1 MKKQRL
7 FKAFSLVDDKY
18 INEADPDNISK
29 QNKKGKRIKIW
40 GAVAACFCCCLIALN
55 LWLFIPLKNS
65 PPDVSKYA
73 DSEYYGIIVKL
84 NEVTY
89 KKLSY
94 KNNFERYFGG
104 IFKGATMED
113 GAAEGG
119 TLGTSSAER
128 YEEVTDNQTE
138 GVIEGDLIKRSDKYI
153 YYLDSM
159 TLSAYSIAG
168 EQSALV
174 GSYQISAGE
183 DVRYYYSE
191 EAELYLS
198 EDCKTVTVVY
208 SYFDSNYG
216 TSVVLETVDVSDP
229 ANMTAKGRMHIIGSY
244 LSSRMKNG
252 EFLVLTSFSVKNNP
266 DFSDEKNFVPQI
278 DSGNG
283 FESVPVG
290 DIISPEKLDCSQYT
304 VVCRIEAHSLKLID
318 SAAFLSY
325 SDNVYV
331 SSDNI
336 YVTRDYTDY
345 TEEGK
350 KVISR
355 KMTEISCMPYLEDS
369 FGETESVSVEGY
381 VNDQYSM
388 DEYGGFLR
396 VVTTTDVS
404 TTEESKYKSGD
415 EEELMMISRSGDTNA
430 NLYVVDFDTLTV
442 KAEVTAFAPEGET
455 VKSVRFDKNIAYVCT
470 SVQLKDP
477 VFFFDLSELDSITV
491 KSTGTIE
498 GFSTSLVNMGDGYL
512 LGIGVGDTS
521 TTLKVEVYVE
531 GEQGIESLCKYELEN
546 VSYSESYKS
555 YYIDR
560 ENGLIGIGITRY
572 NERKSFDGDG
582 YIVISFD
589 GYRLHK
595 LLEVSLEGNN
605 YCKRGV
611 YIDGYMYMLGSSGL
625 TVKNLG

>member
-7 FKAFSLVDDKY
+7 FKAFSLVDGRY
-18 INEADPDNISK
+18 IDEADPDNISK
-29 QNKKGKRIKIW
+29 RDQKGRRIKIW
-40 GAVAACFCCCLIALN
+40 GTVAACFCCCLIALN

-65 PPDVSKYA
+65 PPDVSAYS
-73 DSEYYGIIVKL
+73 DSAYYGIIVKL

-89 KKLSY
+89 KKQGY

-104 IFKGATMED
+104 IFKGAT
-113 GAAEGG
+113 AENDEEMG
-119 TLGTSSAER
+119 TGTSSAER

-159 TLSAYSIAG
+159 TLSVYSIAG

-191 EAELYLS
+191 EAEIYLS
-198 EDCKTVTVVY
+198 EDCKTVTAVY
-208 SYFDSNYG
+208 SYWGNDYNSH
-216 TSVVLETVDVSDP
+216 VVLEAIDVTNP
-229 ANMTAKGRMHIIGSY
+229 ANMTVKSKTCIVGSY

-252 EFLVLTSFSVKNNP
+252 EFLVLTRFSVKTAP

-290 DIISPEKLDCSQYT
+290 DIISPEKLDSPQYT
-304 VVCRIEAHSLKLID
+304 VVCRIEAQSLKLVD

-345 TEEGK
+345 QEEGEAG
-350 KVISR
+350 ISR
-355 KMTEISCMPYLEDS
+355 KMTEISRMPYLENS
-369 FGETESVSVEGY
+369 FGEAVSLSVEGY
-381 VNDQYSM
+381 VNNRYSM

-404 TTEESKYKSGD
+404 TTEESKYQSGNG
-415 EEELMMISRSGDTNA
+415 EELMMISRSGDTNA
-430 NLYVVDFDTLTV
+430 NLYVIDFNTLTV
-442 KAEVTAFAPEGET
+442 KAEVAAFAPDGET

-477 VFFFDLSELDSITV
+477 VFFFDLSELENITV
-491 KSTGTIE
+491 KSTGTVE
-498 GFSTSLVNMGDGYL
+498 GFSTSLVNMGNGYL

-521 TTLKVEVYVE
+521 TALKLEVYVE
-531 GEQGIESLCKYELEN
+531 GERGIESLCKYELEN

-555 YYIDR
+555 YFIDR
-560 ENGLIGIGITRY
+560 ENGLIGIGITKY
-572 NERKSFDGDG
+572 NERKNFYGDS
-582 YIVISFD
+582 YIVVSFD
-589 GYRLHK
+589 GYSLHK
-595 LLEVSLEGNN
+595 LLDTPLEGNN
-605 YCKRGV
+605 ACKRGV

-625 TVKNLG
+625 TVKSLG